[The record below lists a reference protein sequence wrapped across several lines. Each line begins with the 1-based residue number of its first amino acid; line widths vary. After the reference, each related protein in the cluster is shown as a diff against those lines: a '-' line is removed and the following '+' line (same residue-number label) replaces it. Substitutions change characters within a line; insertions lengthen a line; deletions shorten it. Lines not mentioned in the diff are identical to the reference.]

1 MSSTLILWLLL
12 FAGLT
17 LAAFK
22 RPAYAVAGYMLSFF
36 LCPPFW
42 WWGGPI
48 EGIRWNFYSGLV
60 LLAVV
65 LLSSPRKI
73 GSLEGNSRRVFLIAV
88 FILANATFV
97 NFALASN
104 TEISTE
110 AYFLLAKF
118 FLLCYLIYASI
129 KSKFDMQI
137 VMMSMILG
145 AAYIG
150 FEVTVNERGEL
161 EGNRLEGVGAPGANT
176 ANHFASLMVAVLP
189 LVAPF
194 FLVGNIYYKS
204 LAVICAP
211 LIVNVVLLCN
221 SRGAFLAAIMSAIVF
236 LAMAPKGVRK
246 KAWVVVIA
254 GGIGTFML
262 MGDARILDRFM
273 STFAAEE
280 ERDSSAQSRVELV
293 KAGLDMIADYPLGA
307 GGDSFKKVHGV
318 KYLIKRGIS
327 NVPKAIHNG
336 YLNETCGWGIQ
347 GGLLRVA
354 FFGFA
359 IFATWRH
366 LKDSPVDPETE
377 FERLAAC
384 SFMAGLSALLVT
396 SLFGNHLDSEWGMW
410 MVGLMVAVIAITPI
424 DGEWDEEE
432 EQEAE
437 FEDDETPLEL
447 AMN

>member
-1 MSSTLILWLLL
+1 MSLTVILWLLL

-48 EGIRWNFYSGLV
+48 EGIRWNFYSGLI

-110 AYFLLAKF
+110 VYFLLAKF

-221 SRGAFLAAIMSAIVF
+221 SRGAFLAAHHVGNCVS
-236 LAMAPKGVRK
+236 RH
-246 KAWVVVIA
+246 
-254 GGIGTFML
+254 GT
-262 MGDARILDRFM
+262 
-273 STFAAEE
+273 
-280 ERDSSAQSRVELV
+280 ER
-293 KAGLDMIADYPLGA
+293 
-307 GGDSFKKVHGV
+307 
-318 KYLIKRGIS
+318 
-327 NVPKAIHNG
+327 
-336 YLNETCGWGIQ
+336 C
-347 GGLLRVA
+347 
-354 FFGFA
+354 
-359 IFATWRH
+359 
-366 LKDSPVDPETE
+366 
-377 FERLAAC
+377 
-384 SFMAGLSALLVT
+384 
-396 SLFGNHLDSEWGMW
+396 
-410 MVGLMVAVIAITPI
+410 
-424 DGEWDEEE
+424 
-432 EQEAE
+432 
-437 FEDDETPLEL
+437 
-447 AMN
+447 

>member
-48 EGIRWNFYSGLV
+48 EGIRWNFYSGLI
-60 LLAVV
+60 LLGAV
-65 LLSSPRKI
+65 LLSAPRKI
-73 GSLEGNSRRVFLIAV
+73 SSLDSKSRSVFLIAAL
-88 FILANATFV
+88 ILANATFV
-97 NFALASN
+97 NFVLASN
-104 TEISTE
+104 TEISSE

-118 FLLCYLIYASI
+118 FLLYYLIYASI

-150 FEVTVNERGEL
+150 FEVTVNDRGEL

-189 LVAPF
+189 LIAPF
-194 FLVGNIYYKS
+194 FLVGSTYHKA
-204 LAVICAP
+204 LAIICAP

-273 STFAAEE
+273 
-280 ERDSSAQSRVELV
+280 
-293 KAGLDMIADYPLGA
+293 
-307 GGDSFKKVHGV
+307 
-318 KYLIKRGIS
+318 
-327 NVPKAIHNG
+327 
-336 YLNETCGWGIQ
+336 
-347 GGLLRVA
+347 
-354 FFGFA
+354 
-359 IFATWRH
+359 
-366 LKDSPVDPETE
+366 
-377 FERLAAC
+377 
-384 SFMAGLSALLVT
+384 
-396 SLFGNHLDSEWGMW
+396 
-410 MVGLMVAVIAITPI
+410 
-424 DGEWDEEE
+424 
-432 EQEAE
+432 
-437 FEDDETPLEL
+437 
-447 AMN
+447 